1 MDPVALR
8 LVFDLQGQVQ
18 GSPQHPVLRELLGST
33 RLSGYVRAMRHSTQE
48 SLSFYLEL
56 PGTGR
61 LARLR
66 LSRPVAAGLG
76 RVIAD
81 AQLAEPPRGLTS
93 RELEVLTLLAAGLSN
108 PAIAGH
114 LHTSPRTVSTQVER
128 ILAKLDADSRTAAG
142 VKAAVNGWLKL
153 PLPAPVAQCTALAV
167 SVLELPEPESRVN
180 ADPLGAPAGIR
191 LALAYP
197 ARGDAAADG
206 RQSLHGALLAVEQL
220 NAGGGIFGRPIEAIH
235 VDAQLDSP
243 EGLRETF
250 ARLAELAPDALLMS
264 YADKQSPVLQAAAAL
279 GCPVLHTMTSATQV
293 AAALADS
300 HRFSRIFQAVPTE
313 TSYGAG
319 LLRFTDLLRR
329 ADPGT
334 GNRVVFIQTE
344 ADDGR
349 IDDAPTLAGLAG
361 RGWSV
366 AGTHPMPATPQ
377 ACAALAA
384 QVLAEHPALV
394 VVSEFMPQAM
404 ARMHLALVSAGLA
417 APVYGI
423 YAPSVPVF
431 AELAGPK
438 AEGMVYST
446 VSGTYADDLGARFCA
461 DYARRY
467 GAAPGTSQA
476 GLGYDLVQVLAA
488 AWRLAGESSDYDAVC
503 AALRQ
508 VRHRGVNGG
517 YAFSAPGQSA
527 LSYPDQTPD
536 PSLGQAQ
543 LIYQIQGGAHRILD
557 PAPYARADY
566 HRPSWTNTSSDA

>member
-1 MDPVALR
+1 MTLR
-8 LVFDLQGQVQ
+8 LVFDLDGQVQ
-18 GSPQHPVLRELLGST
+18 GAPQHPVLRELLETT
-33 RLSGYVRAMRHSTQE
+33 RISAYVRAMRHSTQQP
-48 SLSFYLEL
+48 LAFYLDL
-56 PGTGR
+56 PDTAC
-61 LARLR
+61 LARIR

-81 AQLAEPPRGLTS
+81 VQLAEPPRGLTA
-93 RELEVLTLLAAGLSN
+93 RELQVLTLLAAGLSN

-114 LHTSPRTVSTQVER
+114 LQTSPRTVSTQVER

-142 VKAAVNGWLKL
+142 VQAAVNGWLKL

-167 SVLELPEPESRVN
+167 SVLEQAEPVPRAEP
-180 ADPLGAPAGIR
+180 DPLGAPAGIR

-197 ARGDAAADG
+197 AHGEAAADG
-206 RQSLHGALLAVEQL
+206 RQSLHGALLAIEQL
-220 NAGGGIFGRPIEAIH
+220 NAGGGIFGRCVEAIH
-235 VDAQLDSP
+235 VDAQLDAP
-243 EGLRETF
+243 AGLRQTF
-250 ARLAELAPDALLMS
+250 ARLAELAPDAVMMS
-264 YADKQSPVLQAAAAL
+264 YAVQQSPVLEAAAAL

-300 HRFSRIFQAVPTE
+300 RRFSRIFQAVPTE

-319 LLRFTDLLRR
+319 LLRFVDLLRR
-329 ADPGT
+329 SAPGT
-334 GNRVVFIQTE
+334 GHRVVFIQTA

-349 IDDAPTLAGLAG
+349 IDDAPTRTGLDA
-361 RGWSV
+361 RGWTI
-366 AGTHPMPATPQ
+366 AGTHVMPRGAEG
-377 ACAALAA
+377 CAALAEEVIA
-384 QVLAEHPALV
+384 GQPDLV

-404 ARMHLALVSAGLA
+404 ARMQLALVAAGLSV
-417 APVYGI
+417 PVYGI

-431 AELAGPK
+431 AELAGPH

-446 VSGTYADDLGARFCA
+446 VSGTYTDELGARFAA

-467 GAAPGTSQA
+467 GMPPGTSQA

-488 AWRLAGESSDYDAVC
+488 AWRSAGESSDYDAVC

-517 YAFSAPGQSA
+517 YVFSTAGQSA

-543 LIYQIQGGAHRILD
+543 LIFQIQDREHRILD

-566 HRPSWTNTSSDA
+566 RTPAWVNTSFDA